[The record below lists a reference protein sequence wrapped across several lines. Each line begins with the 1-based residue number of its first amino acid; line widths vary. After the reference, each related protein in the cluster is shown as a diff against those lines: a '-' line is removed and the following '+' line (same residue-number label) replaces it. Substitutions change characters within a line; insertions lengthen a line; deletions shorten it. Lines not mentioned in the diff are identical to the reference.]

1 MSVFRQW
8 PVPGQCELFRQC
20 ELRIETSTHYAVLL
34 KPLHLS
40 YAPRRRPPAAKSY
53 IPASPEMSPDSGV
66 TSQLMQGRAIRRS
79 RSAALVTLLAF
90 ALILTGI
97 LGWQALDAER
107 SHRAA
112 AESAL
117 SDYASFAAWQMNQ
130 QAGQEILGAMIS
142 TFILPLTRV
151 QPDQPEAW
159 PTPDEFMAASLQ
171 PPAPARYL
179 DGVRF
184 FFRLNWRDSSITIA
198 GQQPSAEVLKW
209 LRDTVL
215 TAPRRFKAPPIHA
228 QAFGS
233 ADRNPASRLA
243 VIVSNDSYVATIDSI
258 DGRLR
263 ALGYV
268 ISRDYDGKPLVTY
281 GFETD
286 AQNFVRPLFDSVL
299 ARTTLLPPSLL
310 HDIRRDSVIAIKAWA
325 PMGGQVYSSLPK
337 AFQEGFTVVDTLDER
352 FGRMRLGVSLRKE
365 IASQLVVGGLPRS
378 RLPVLASLFALTAGL
393 VVAAVIQLRRQQQ
406 LAQLRVDFVSGVSHE
421 LRTPLA
427 QIRLFAELLRN
438 GQLRSDQERERSFS
452 IIDEEAQRLTYLVE
466 NVLAF
471 ARSEHGRNTVIAE
484 PLAMDVEMEAA
495 VDAFAPLARVRRAKI
510 RSTIEPGLVARV
522 DPRALRQVVLNL
534 LDNAVKY
541 GPLGQTVNVTLSGTD
556 DKVTIAVEDKGPGVP
571 KGEREKIWDPYVR
584 LSRETESAAGGSGI
598 GLSIVREL
606 VRLHEG
612 RTWVEDAPDGGARF
626 VIEFPRVRE
635 ARQTP
640 AGGVRRES
648 VGVGS

>member
-1 MSVFRQW
+1 MTR
-8 PVPGQCELFRQC
+8 
-20 ELRIETSTHYAVLL
+20 
-34 KPLHLS
+34 
-40 YAPRRRPPAAKSY
+40 
-53 IPASPEMSPDSGV
+53 DSGDS
-66 TSQLMQGRAIRRS
+66 TQLKQGRAIRRS

-130 QAGQEILGAMIS
+130 QAGQEILSAMIS
-142 TFILPLTRV
+142 TFIVPLTRV
-151 QPDQPEAW
+151 DPAKPEQW
-159 PTPDEFMAASLQ
+159 PSPQDFKAASLN
-171 PPAPARYL
+171 PPAPAKYL
-179 DGVRF
+179 EGIRF
-184 FFRLNWRDSSITIA
+184 YFRLDWRDSSMSIA
-198 GQQPSAEVLKW
+198 GDQPSPAVLKW
-209 LRDTVL
+209 VRDTVL
-215 TAPRRFKAPPIHA
+215 SSPSRFGTPPIRT

-233 ADRNPASRLA
+233 ADRNPASRLGI
-243 VIVSNDSYVATIDSI
+243 IVSNDSYVATVDSV

-263 ALGYV
+263 VVCYV
-268 ISRDYDGKPLVTY
+268 LSRDYDGRLLVTY

-286 AQNFVRPLFDSVL
+286 ARNFVGPLFDSVL
-299 ARTTLLPPSLL
+299 TRTPLLPPSLL
-310 HDIRRDSVIAIKAWA
+310 HGTDRNEVLAIKAWA
-325 PMGGQVYSSLPK
+325 PMGAQVYTSWPK
-337 AFQEGFTVVDTLDER
+337 SFEQDFTVVDTLDER
-352 FGRMRLGVSLRKE
+352 FGRLRLGVSLRRDF
-365 IASQLVVGGLPRS
+365 ASQLVVGGLPRS

-393 VVAAVIQLRRQQQ
+393 VVAAVYQLRRQQQ

-484 PLAMDVEMEAA
+484 PLAIDVEMEAA
-495 VDAFAPLARVRRAKI
+495 IDAFAPLARVRRAKI

-541 GPLGQTVNVTLSGTD
+541 GPLGQTVCVSLSGSESS
-556 DKVTIAVEDKGPGVP
+556 VIIAVEDEGPGVP

-606 VRLHEG
+606 VKLHEG
-612 RTWVEDAPDGGARF
+612 RTWVEDTKAGGARF
-626 VIEFPRVRE
+626 IIEFPRVHENRH
-635 ARQTP
+635 AP
-640 AGGVRRES
+640 AAAPRRES
-648 VGVGS
+648 VGAAT

>member
-1 MSVFRQW
+1 M
-8 PVPGQCELFRQC
+8 
-20 ELRIETSTHYAVLL
+20 
-34 KPLHLS
+34 K
-40 YAPRRRPPAAKSY
+40 
-53 IPASPEMSPDSGV
+53 
-66 TSQLMQGRAIRRS
+66 QGRAIRRS

-130 QAGQEILGAMIS
+130 QAGQEMLSAMIS
-142 TFILPLTRV
+142 TFIVPLTRV
-151 QPDQPEAW
+151 DPAKPEAW
-159 PTPDEFMAASLQ
+159 PSPQEFMSASLQ
-171 PPAPARYL
+171 PPAPAKYL
-179 DGVRF
+179 EGIRF
-184 FFRLNWRDSSITIA
+184 YFRLDWRDSSMTIA
-198 GQQPSAEVLKW
+198 GAQPSPAVLRW
-209 LRDTVL
+209 VRDTVL
-215 TAPRRFKAPPIHA
+215 SSPARFKTPPIRT

-233 ADRNPASRLA
+233 ADRNPASLLGI
-243 VIVSNDSYVATIDSI
+243 IVSNDSYIATVDSI

-263 ALGYV
+263 IVCYV
-268 ISRDYDGKPLVTY
+268 LSRDFDGRLLVTY

-286 AQNFVRPLFDSVL
+286 ARAFVQPLFDSVL
-299 ARTTLLPPSLL
+299 VRTPLLPPSLL
-310 HDIRRDSVIAIKAWA
+310 HNVPRDSVLSVKSWA
-325 PMGGQVYSSLPK
+325 PKGGQVFASMHTPFDK
-337 AFQEGFTVVDTLDER
+337 GFTVVDTLDDR
-352 FGRMRLGVSLRKE
+352 FGRLRLGVSLRKE

-471 ARSEHGRNTVIAE
+471 ARSEHGRSTAMPE

-495 VDAFAPLARVRRAKI
+495 IDAFAPLARVRRAKI

-541 GPLGQTVNVTLSGTD
+541 GPLGQTVNVSLSATD
-556 DKVTIAVEDKGPGVP
+556 DKVIITVDDKGPGVP
-571 KGEREKIWDPYVR
+571 KGDREKIWDPYVR
-584 LSRETESAAGGSGI
+584 LTRDTESAAGGSGI

-606 VRLHEG
+606 VRPHDG
-612 RTWVEDAPDGGARF
+612 RTWVEDAPGGGARF
-626 VIEFPRVRE
+626 VIEFPRMRE
-635 ARQTP
+635 QRVSQS
-640 AGGVRRES
+640 AGARRES
-648 VGVGS
+648 MEVGT

>member
-1 MSVFRQW
+1 MTR
-8 PVPGQCELFRQC
+8 
-20 ELRIETSTHYAVLL
+20 
-34 KPLHLS
+34 
-40 YAPRRRPPAAKSY
+40 
-53 IPASPEMSPDSGV
+53 DSGDS
-66 TSQLMQGRAIRRS
+66 TQLKQGRAIRRS

-142 TFILPLTRV
+142 TFIVPLTRV
-151 QPDQPEAW
+151 DPDKPEGW
-159 PTPDEFMAASLQ
+159 PSPEDFMGASRN
-171 PPAPARYL
+171 PPAPAKYL
-179 DGVRF
+179 DGIRF
-184 FFRLNWRDSSITIA
+184 YFRLDWRDSSISIA
-198 GQQPSAEVLKW
+198 GDQPSPAVLKW
-209 LRDTVL
+209 VRDTVL
-215 TAPRRFKAPPIHA
+215 SSPSRFGTPPIRT

-233 ADRNPASRLA
+233 ADRNPASRLGI
-243 VIVSNDSYVATIDSI
+243 IVSNDSYVATVDSV

-263 ALGYV
+263 VVCYV
-268 ISRDYDGKPLVTY
+268 LSRDYDGRLLVTY

-286 AQNFVRPLFDSVL
+286 ARNFVGPLFDSVL
-299 ARTTLLPPSLL
+299 TRTPLLPPSLL
-310 HDIRRDSVIAIKAWA
+310 HGTDRNEVLAIKAWA
-325 PMGGQVYSSLPK
+325 PMGAQVYTSWPK
-337 AFQEGFTVVDTLDER
+337 SFEQDFTVVDTLDER
-352 FGRMRLGVSLRKE
+352 FGRLRLGVSLRRDF
-365 IASQLVVGGLPRS
+365 ASQLVVGGLPRS

-393 VVAAVIQLRRQQQ
+393 VVAAVYQLRRQQQ

-484 PLAMDVEMEAA
+484 PLAIDVEMEAA
-495 VDAFAPLARVRRAKI
+495 IDAFAPLARVRRAKI

-541 GPLGQTVNVTLSGTD
+541 GPLGQTVCVSLSGSESS
-556 DKVTIAVEDKGPGVP
+556 VIIAVEDEGPGVP

-606 VRLHEG
+606 VKLHEG
-612 RTWVEDAPDGGARF
+612 RTWVEDTKAGGARF
-626 VIEFPRVRE
+626 IIEFPRVHENRH
-635 ARQTP
+635 AP
-640 AGGVRRES
+640 AAAPRRES
-648 VGVGS
+648 VGAAT